1 MKKKRKSL
9 SDLVLDYFESRPFV
23 PLAHDDWVDEIIE
36 QYKAMTGRPARD
48 PWRAARQL
56 HQDGKLQKVANGV
69 YMYDP
74 NLVFD
79 ASLEEFTDLQKKA
92 ILAKDGYR
100 CVVCGK
106 GRADGVE
113 LHVDHIKPRDKGGR
127 AILDNGQTLCAQH
140 NFMKKNL
147 NATESGKRLFINLY
161 RAAKRENN
169 DEVAR
174 FCAEVLGV
182 FEKHDVNGHISWQ
195 R

>member
-1 MKKKRKSL
+1 MKKKRPSL
-9 SDLVLDYFESRPFV
+9 ADLVFAVYEGRPFI
-23 PLAHDDWVDEIIE
+23 PLAHDDWVDDVMAQYEEIH
-36 QYKAMTGRPARD
+36 GRTPRD
-48 PWRAARQL
+48 PWRAARKL
-56 HQDGKLQKVANGV
+56 HEDGKLQKVANGV